1 MKWKTLAACVL
12 LTLALASFDAPRAQ
26 GGHSRGF
33 VDGTQFIDLVGEEAL
48 SVEVRLPR
56 SLLRLGCAV
65 DEELCELVD
74 ELELIHAVVLD
85 LSEVR
90 EAETLMNDLRK
101 RISGIDK
108 RLRGKGWERI
118 AMVREGRET
127 MRVLILNTDETVDGL
142 LVMMVDDEEMV
153 FANLAGTIDLR
164 QLAET
169 MDHFDLP
176 GTDKFD
182 WEEVEREQRKRR
194 KDKKGE

>member
-1 MKWKTLAACVL
+1 MKLRCLAVCVL
-12 LTLALASFDAPRAQ
+12 LLVALAAFDGPRAQ

-33 VDGTQFIDLVGEEAL
+33 VDGTQFIDLVGEDAL

-56 SLLRLGCAV
+56 SLLRLACAV
-65 DEELCELVD
+65 DEDLCELVD

-90 EAETLMNDLRK
+90 EAERMMDDLRQ
-101 RISGIDK
+101 RISAIDK

-127 MRVLILNTDETVDGL
+127 VRVLILNTEETVDGL

-176 GTDKFD
+176 GTEKFD